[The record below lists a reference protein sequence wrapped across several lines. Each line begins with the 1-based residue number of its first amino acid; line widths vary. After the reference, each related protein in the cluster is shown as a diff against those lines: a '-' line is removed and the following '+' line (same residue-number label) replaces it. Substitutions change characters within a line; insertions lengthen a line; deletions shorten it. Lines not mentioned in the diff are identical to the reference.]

1 MYYVL
6 HIYIDIYVYYIH
18 ICYHENNVPSPL
30 SPQWL
35 CGNSCTWAH
44 DVHHAPKC
52 MSCHKAIVV
61 ITGRPHCFHENIY
74 ITLILL
80 FFMKTYILRSS
91 IYLHLPGYIS
101 FIFNL
106 IKRLH
111 QIPRGG
117 GCSWGSTKLAANA
130 AKNLFWLR
138 YSE

>member
-1 MYYVL
+1 MFSIHTKLLLALKKGLNGQDYSYSVSHHQVKKIPPSIML
-6 HIYIDIYVYYIH
+6 SGKLCYIY
-18 ICYHENNVPSPL
+18 ICYHQNNVPSRL
-30 SPQWL
+30 S
-35 CGNSCTWAH
+35 
-44 DVHHAPKC
+44 
-52 MSCHKAIVV
+52 
-61 ITGRPHCFHENIY
+61 PHCFHENIY

-80 FFMKTYILRSS
+80 FLMKTYILRSS

>member
-1 MYYVL
+1 M
-6 HIYIDIYVYYIH
+6 YVYV
-18 ICYHENNVPSPL
+18 C
-30 SPQWL
+30 
-35 CGNSCTWAH
+35 
-44 DVHHAPKC
+44 VHHAPKC

-101 FIFNL
+101 FIFIL